1 MSTLGHKQTFRGAI
15 GVSALPPKADMCGA
29 TSDVCFGQKAD
40 IAHLFDHLVGHVQQ
54 TKWHSEPKRFGGLEI
69 DDQLEPGCLQDWQVS
84 RLLAFEDSAD
94 IGADLRIDLPGNDS
108 VADQAAGRSEAPV
121 D

>member
-1 MSTLGHKQTFRGAI
+1 M
-15 GVSALPPKADMCGA
+15 SAL
-29 TSDVCFGQKAD
+29 GQKRTSQ
-40 IAHLFDHLVGHVQQ
+40 LFDHLIGNVQQ

-69 DDQLEPGCLQDWQVS
+69 DDQLEPGRLQDRQVG

>member
-1 MSTLGHKQTFRGAI
+1 MSALGHKR
-15 GVSALPPKADMCGA
+15 
-29 TSDVCFGQKAD
+29 TSQ
-40 IAHLFDHLVGHVQQ
+40 LFDHLIGNVQQ

-69 DDQLEPGCLQDWQVS
+69 DDQLEPGRLQDRQVG

-108 VADQAAGRSEAPV
+108 VAVKPPAAVKLLPTEIVGRR
-121 D
+121 